1 MIDGIVSGRL
11 VLAPKIMRTNR
22 GSQYLIAKITVFAYR
37 NSNLDVQEL
46 DGDVIA
52 FDPLVIDEL
61 MRQNT
66 GDVISIA
73 GIITPILQ
81 QKRAI
86 GQDLP
91 VTLYITAKK
100 IYADYVHGQAKGKG
114 GLFQLLGVK

>member
-1 MIDGIVSGRL
+1 MIDGIVSGKL
-11 VLAPKIMRTNR
+11 ALAPKIMRTNR
-22 GSQYLIAKITVFAYR
+22 GSHYLIAKMTVFAYHCG
-37 NSNLDVQEL
+37 NLHAEEL

-61 MRQNT
+61 LQKSK

-73 GIITPILQ
+73 GVITPIV
-81 QKRAI
+81 QKRAV

-100 IYADYVHGQAKGKG
+100 VYADYVHGQAKGKG
-114 GLFQLLGVK
+114 GLFQILGVK

>member
-1 MIDGIVSGRL
+1 MIDGIVSGKL
-11 VLAPKIMRTNR
+11 ALAPKIMRTNR
-22 GSQYLIAKITVFAYR
+22 GSHYLIAKMTVFAYR
-37 NSNLDVQEL
+37 NSNNLRAEEL

-61 MRQNT
+61 LQKSK

-73 GIITPILQ
+73 GVITPIV
-81 QKRAI
+81 QKRAV

-100 IYADYVHGQAKGKG
+100 VYADYVHGQAKGKG
-114 GLFQLLGVK
+114 GLFQILGVK